1 MNVKKLIIV
10 LVFLI
15 LAILQLFVKKDNI
28 SSYESV
34 TAFEKE
40 VQVPTNVKTIL
51 KSNCYDCHSNHT
63 NYPWY
68 ASIGA
73 ANLFVDHHIKE
84 GKEHLN
90 FSEWKNYPE
99 RRQLHKLAEL
109 YEEVAEEEM
118 PLKMYTVIHGKLTIE
133 EKEALLKWSFKYK

>member
-40 VQVPTNVKTIL
+40 V
-51 KSNCYDCHSNHT
+51 
-63 NYPWY
+63 
-68 ASIGA
+68 
-73 ANLFVDHHIKE
+73 
-84 GKEHLN
+84 
-90 FSEWKNYPE
+90 
-99 RRQLHKLAEL
+99 
-109 YEEVAEEEM
+109 
-118 PLKMYTVIHGKLTIE
+118 
-133 EKEALLKWSFKYK
+133 